1 MIEDQ
6 GSSRDLSLTASCTG
20 RVEVGLAFIDSL
32 DKREQRAF
40 LGLFAGA
47 RFPWTIY
54 DRNDSCPT
62 IGKAECEWVED
73 WRGFYAERLP
83 AAGLFKWEEGE
94 SGDALGM
101 VRKENGDYHR
111 WTRINCGPT
120 ALGRM
125 VRDAYWERHDR
136 RVDERMS
143 PPPVQQT
150 ASSSPG

>member
-1 MIEDQ
+1 MNE
-6 GSSRDLSLTASCTG
+6 RPKTAT
-20 RVEVGLAFIDSL
+20 EVAEEQARWQRQVREGLAFVKAL
-32 DKREQRAF
+32 PKVEERAF

-54 DRNDSCPT
+54 DNGRAPF

-83 AAGLFKWEEGE
+83 AAGLFFWEEGE

-101 VRKENGDYHR
+101 VRKADGSYHR

-120 ALGRM
+120 ELGWA
-125 VRDAYWERHDR
+125 VREAWWEDLNAAVLR
-136 RVDERMS
+136 REREERA
-143 PPPVQQT
+143 Q
-150 ASSSPG
+150 